1 MRAVLPAMRAFEK
14 ITLEL
19 SEPPEG
25 VTLRDVSVGGNE
37 AEFVIDAD
45 RSKAAPGLRGN
56 LIVVVS
62 GERVPPQRAGQ
73 AAAPGPAARRRI
85 PIGTLPAI
93 PFEIIPPR

>member
-1 MRAVLPAMRAFEK
+1 MRVALPAMRAFER

-25 VTLRDVSVGGNE
+25 VTLRAVSVSGTE
-37 AEFVIDAD
+37 AEFVIDVD
-45 RSKAAPGLRGN
+45 RSKAEPGFRGN

-62 GERVPPQRAGQ
+62 GERVPPQRGGQ
-73 AAAPGPAARRRI
+73 AAAPAPAARRRI